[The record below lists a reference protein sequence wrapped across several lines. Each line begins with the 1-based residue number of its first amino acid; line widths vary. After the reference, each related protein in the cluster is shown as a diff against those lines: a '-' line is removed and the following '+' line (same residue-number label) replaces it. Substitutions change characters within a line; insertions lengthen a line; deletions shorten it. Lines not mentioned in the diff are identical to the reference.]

1 VHSSPPALGTKERLP
16 EFSLQDKVILV
27 TGGAQ
32 GLGLTQCGALLE
44 AGATVY
50 ALDRQAQPSAP
61 FYELQKRAKDQL
73 GQGFH
78 YRQVD
83 VRNVPML
90 NEIVQ
95 AIADQEGKIDGLIA
109 AAGIQQETSALEYTP
124 EDANRM
130 FEINIT
136 GVFMTAQ
143 AVARQMVKRGTPGSL
158 VLIASMSGT
167 VANKVG
173 NPPSLVFE
181 STDDAK
187 GTDLS
192 RLQCQ

>member
-1 VHSSPPALGTKERLP
+1 
-16 EFSLQDKVILV
+16 LV

-50 ALDRQAQPSAP
+50 ALDRQAQPSAA
-61 FYELQKRAKDQL
+61 FHELQKRAKDQF
-73 GQGFH
+73 GQGLH

-83 VRNVPML
+83 VRNVPTL
-90 NEIVQ
+90 NETVQ
-95 AIADQEGKIDGLIA
+95 AIADQEGRIDGLIA

-173 NPPSLVFE
+173 NRPSLGFE
-181 STDDAK
+181 S
-187 GTDLS
+187 
-192 RLQCQ
+192 RLTTQ